1 MKPLLFVLALAPLG
15 ALAWKGLHQDL
26 GANPIEYITH
36 ATGLW
41 TLRFLMLTLAVTPA
55 RRLFRRPGL
64 IRYRRMLGL
73 FAFFYGCLHLVTY
86 VWLDQFFAF
95 AAMLRDVARRPFIT
109 AGFTAF
115 LLMVP
120 LAATSTAGWIRS
132 LGGRRW
138 RALHRLVY
146 ASAAAGVVHFW
157 WLVKSDVRRPV
168 AYATILAVLLAAR
181 AARASYNRGRGAEHG
196 LHTRVGQEKV
206 EADPG

>member
-1 MKPLLFVLALAPLG
+1 MKPLLFALCLVPAG
-15 ALAWKGLHQDL
+15 ILAWKGFHQDL

-41 TLRFLMLTLAVTPA
+41 TLRFLLLTLAVTPA
-55 RRLFRRPGL
+55 RWLLRRPGL

-73 FAFFYGCLHLVTY
+73 FAFFYGCLHLLTY
-86 VWLDQFFAF
+86 VWLDKFFDVPE
-95 AAMLRDVARRPFIT
+95 MLKDVAKRPFIT
-109 AGFTAF
+109 AGFTAYV
-115 LLMVP
+115 LLVP
-120 LAATSTAGWIRS
+120 LAVTSTAGWIRR

-146 ASAAAGVVHFW
+146 VSAAAGAAHYW

-168 AYATILAVLLAAR
+168 AYATILALLLSAR
-181 AARASYNRGRGAEHG
+181 VVRASYNSRRGAEHG
-196 LHTRVGQEKV
+196 LHTRVGTKEA